1 VHTGDILEAM
11 HDQTPVQIAWVTPD
25 LDATE
30 KALTTLLGAKKWIR
44 MPGVH
49 FGPDACTYRGKPAD
63 FVADISL
70 SYAGDTQLELI
81 APVQGESIYTEFLD
95 KSGAG
100 LHHICIESDDLERAL
115 AQRDAEVVQRGVM
128 PGGMEFAYVSAEG
141 AGVPYIEIAHIPSE
155 IRSFFDYVKQEQR

>member
-1 VHTGDILEAM
+1 MTR
-11 HDQTPVQIAWVTPD
+11 D

-49 FGPDACTYRGKPAD
+49 FGPDACTYRGQPAD

-81 APVQGESIYTEFLD
+81 APVNGREHLHRV
-95 KSGAG
+95 SGPRRCRPAPHLRRG
-100 LHHICIESDDLERAL
+100 STTSSARWRSA
-115 AQRDAEVVQRGVM
+115 DAEAVQRGVM
-128 PGGMEFAYVSAEG
+128 PGGMGFAYVSAEA
-141 AGVPYIEIAHIPSE
+141 AGVPYIEIAHIPPE
-155 IRSFFDYVKQEQR
+155 IRAFFDYVKQEQQ

>member
-1 VHTGDILEAM
+1 MT
-11 HDQTPVQIAWVTPD
+11 DQTPVQIAWVTRD

-30 KALTTLLGAKKWIR
+30 KALTTLLGAKKWVR

-49 FGPDACTYRGKPAD
+49 FGPDTCTFRGRPAD

-81 APVQGESIYTEFLD
+81 APTSGESIYTEFLD
-95 KSGAG
+95 QAGAG
-100 LHHICIESDDLERAL
+100 LHHICMA
-115 AQRDAEVVQRGVM
+115 AADAEAFDAALREAEQHGAPVVQQGIM
-128 PGGMEFAYVSAEG
+128 PGGMRFAYVSAEQ

-155 IRSFFDYVKQEQR
+155 IRAFFDYVKQEQQ